1 MAHSSE
7 QLVEEEEVELPVPVT
22 LLEISDCVGAVS

>member
-7 QLVEEEEVELPVPVT
+7 QLVEEEEVRLPVPVT
-22 LLEISDCVGAVS
+22 LLEMSDWVGVES